1 MRCILSYII
10 RYIFTEFN
18 VRVAPVALEI
28 KPVVEVHESRFFV
41 GWETMPAGI
50 GLCRVRRGAG
60 WNSDSGV
67 LRAMGQVK
75 VPKLPTIRRL
85 PTYLYKLSEMR
96 KAGVSIVATPELAR
110 YMNLGEIV
118 IRKDLAIT
126 GVTGQP
132 GVGYKVK
139 ELIDAIKSYLN
150 WDNDS
155 EAVLVGAG
163 SLGSALLGYEGF
175 EEYGL
180 RIIAAFDSDPEKIG
194 LEVRGRSV
202 FDVDRLE
209 ELVARLQ
216 VRMGIICVP
225 AAFAQEVADRMVRGG
240 IKAIWNFANVSLKV
254 PDDVIVQR
262 EVIAGGLAVLSVKM
276 NRKIAEEEGQD

>member
-1 MRCILSYII
+1 M
-10 RYIFTEFN
+10 
-18 VRVAPVALEI
+18 A
-28 KPVVEVHESRFFV
+28 K
-41 GWETMPAGI
+41 M
-50 GLCRVRRGAG
+50 
-60 WNSDSGV
+60 
-67 LRAMGQVK
+67 K
-75 VPKLPTIRRL
+75 VQKLPTIRRL
-85 PTYLYKLSEMR
+85 PTYLYKLMEMR
-96 KAGVSIVATPELAR
+96 KAGIAIVATPELAR

-139 ELIDAIKSYLN
+139 ELIDAIKTFLN
-150 WDNDS
+150 WNNAS

-180 RIIAAFDSDPEKIG
+180 KIIAAFDASPELINTQ
-194 LEVRGRSV
+194 VRGRTV
-202 FDVDRLE
+202 FD
-209 ELVARLQ
+209 VARLQ
-216 VRMGIICVP
+216 ELVSRLQVKIGVICVP
-225 AAFAQEVADRMVRGG
+225 ADYAQDVADKMVAGG

-276 NRKIAEEEGQD
+276 SQKFADDENQD

>member
-1 MRCILSYII
+1 MA
-10 RYIFTEFN
+10 N
-18 VRVAPVALEI
+18 
-28 KPVVEVHESRFFV
+28 
-41 GWETMPAGI
+41 
-50 GLCRVRRGAG
+50 
-60 WNSDSGV
+60 
-67 LRAMGQVK
+67 VK

-96 KAGVSIVATPELAR
+96 KAGIEIVATPELAR

-118 IRKDLAIT
+118 IRKDLALT
-126 GVTGQP
+126 GVSGQP
-132 GVGYKVK
+132 GVGYKVR
-139 ELIDAIKSYLN
+139 ELVEAIKRYLN
-150 WDNDS
+150 WNNVS

-163 SLGSALLGYEGF
+163 ALGSALMGYEGF

-180 RIIAAFDSDPEKIG
+180 RIIAAFDADPMKIG
-194 LEVRGRSV
+194 TEVRGRSV
-202 FDVDRLE
+202 FDIDRLE
-209 ELVARLQ
+209 ELTRRLQ

-225 AAFAQEVADRMVRGG
+225 ADQAQDIADRMVAGG

-276 NRKIAEEEGQD
+276 SRKLVEEDAQD

>member
-1 MRCILSYII
+1 
-10 RYIFTEFN
+10 
-18 VRVAPVALEI
+18 
-28 KPVVEVHESRFFV
+28 
-41 GWETMPAGI
+41 
-50 GLCRVRRGAG
+50 
-60 WNSDSGV
+60 
-67 LRAMGQVK
+67 MGQVK

-96 KAGVSIVATPELAR
+96 KAGVEIVATPELAR

-118 IRKDLAIT
+118 IRKDLALT

-132 GVGYKVK
+132 GVGYKVR
-139 ELIDAIKSYLN
+139 ELIEAIKRYLN
-150 WDNDS
+150 WNNVS

-163 SLGSALLGYEGF
+163 ALGSALMGYEGF

-180 RIIAAFDSDPEKIG
+180 RIIAAFDADPMKIG
-194 LEVRGRSV
+194 TEVRGRSV
-202 FDVDRLE
+202 FDIDRLE
-209 ELVARLQ
+209 ELTRRLQ

-225 AAFAQEVADRMVRGG
+225 ADQAQDIADRMVAGG

-276 NRKIAEEEGQD
+276 SRKLVEEDAQD